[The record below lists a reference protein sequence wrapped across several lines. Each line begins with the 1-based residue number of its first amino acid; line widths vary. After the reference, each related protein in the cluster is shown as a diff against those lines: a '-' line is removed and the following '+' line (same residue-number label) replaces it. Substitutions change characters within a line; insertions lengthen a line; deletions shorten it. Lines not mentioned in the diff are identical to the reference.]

1 MSCHVVGKCTVQW
14 HDTTCHELVY
24 SSRDHLNMSR
34 WSRELFSLPQARD
47 VLSTSVKVCDFLIT
61 SSTLPRELVLRAC
74 HKEVSVMLIGP
85 YLREHWLAAV
95 SSDNISG
102 ANCNSV
108 HEETAIYMQADNAD
122 SHVQPVTFWY
132 SNIGTFSTSVR
143 PRHKL
148 RLCTW

>member
-1 MSCHVVGKCTVQW
+1 MSLENVQYN
-14 HDTTCHELVY
+14 DMSRLVIELVY

-34 WSRELFSLPQARD
+34 WSCELFSSLQARD
-47 VLSTSVKVCDFLIT
+47 FLSTSVKVRDFLIT

-85 YLREHWLAAV
+85 YLPEHWLAAV
-95 SSDNISG
+95 SSDNIPG

-108 HEETAIYMQADNAD
+108 HEETAVYMQADNVD
-122 SHVQPVTFWY
+122 SHVQPVTVTFWY

-143 PRHKL
+143 RRHKL
-148 RLCTW
+148 LLCTW